1 MPQNR
6 SSTRSSIL
14 KTAKRI
20 FGMAGYQGTTLDEV
34 AKFAGMSASTMR
46 NHFDNKESLLL
57 ETQRTIFRELH
68 ARITKQSSGSNTPTK
83 SALDALDSMWS
94 TIQDMKTSAPFIVE
108 TLMLR
113 GGDGGVHEQIRTFYK
128 ESTTLLEDGIRTVF
142 ADKLSE
148 LVISPERMAVL
159 IRVLL
164 SGLVVE
170 MAGTTTERE
179 QQELDQA
186 YRDIRTLFGEFVVMS
201 NEWDVDEHTDS
212 VPLPW

>member
-1 MPQNR
+1 MSANR

-14 KTAKRI
+14 RTAKRL
-20 FGMAGYQGTTLDEV
+20 FGMTGYQGTTLDEV

-46 NHFDNKESLLL
+46 NHFENKESLLL

-68 ARITKQSSGSNTPTK
+68 ARITAQSSQSKKPTQN
-83 SALDALDSMWS
+83 ALDALDSMWS
-94 TIQDMKTSAPFIVE
+94 TIQDMKSSAPFIVE
-108 TLMLR
+108 TLMMR
-113 GGDGGVHEQIRTFYK
+113 GGKGDIHQQIRTFYK
-128 ESTTLLEDGIRTVF
+128 ESTNLLEDGIRTVF

-159 IRVLL
+159 LRVLL

-170 MAGTTTERE
+170 MAGATTDAE
-179 QQELDQA
+179 QQELQQA
-186 YRDIRTLFGEFVVMS
+186 YRDIRTLFEEFVVMS
-201 NEWDVDEHTDS
+201 NEWDVDEQTDS

>member
-20 FGMAGYQGTTLDEV
+20 FGMAGYQGTSLDEV

-68 ARITKQSSGSNTPTK
+68 ARITKQSSESNTPTK
-83 SALDALDSMWS
+83 SALDALDSRWS

-113 GGDGGVHEQIRTFYK
+113 
-128 ESTTLLEDGIRTVF
+128 
-142 ADKLSE
+142 
-148 LVISPERMAVL
+148 
-159 IRVLL
+159 
-164 SGLVVE
+164 
-170 MAGTTTERE
+170 
-179 QQELDQA
+179 
-186 YRDIRTLFGEFVVMS
+186 
-201 NEWDVDEHTDS
+201 
-212 VPLPW
+212 